1 MCIRILKIMLFY
13 LMYSVVSQTES
24 PEIDPSM
31 FYSFVT
37 LYGFPKRSN
46 NVDIEFRF
54 GGGYSIWGC
63 Q

>member
-1 MCIRILKIMLFY
+1 MCIRLVKIMLFY

-37 LYGFPKRSN
+37 LYGSPKEVTMLILNS
-46 NVDIEFRF
+46 DL
-54 GGGYSIWGC
+54 GGYSI
-63 Q
+63 